1 MKTLLGFIIGLVLLT
16 LISCEEPQST
26 PTNGYV
32 PETKFKKLDD
42 RLPISSGYVS
52 VYTYCTDTLY
62 IIEGRSS
69 SYPVGITIK

>member
-1 MKTLLGFIIGLVLLT
+1 MKTLLGIMIGLVLLS
-16 LISCEEPQST
+16 LISCEEPSSVKT
-26 PTNGYV
+26 SEYNGYS
-32 PETKFKKLDD
+32 KFKKLED

-52 VYTYCTDTLY
+52 VYTYGTDTLY